1 MKTQHAKY
9 TIPDSNGQPLAS
21 VLNYR
26 KARKLTPALVQRKV
40 AKTYGINPGHVTNI
54 RIVTL

>member
-1 MKTQHAKY
+1 M
-9 TIPDSNGQPLAS
+9 PDSKGQPLAG

-26 KARKLTPALVQRKV
+26 KARRLTPALVQRKV
-40 AKTYGINPGHVTNI
+40 AKTYRINPSHVTDI

>member
-1 MKTQHAKY
+1 MKIQTATY
-9 TIPDSNGQPLAS
+9 IMPDSKGQPLAG

-26 KARKLTPALVQRKV
+26 KARRLTPVLVQRKV
-40 AKTYGINPGHVTNI
+40 AKTYGINPRHVTDI